1 MTLTDYFIRHLHGA
15 WRLLRGD
22 EAGLSELDLST
33 DGFYRSFWAMAAA
46 FLLAV
51 PGIVAD
57 HRAGLAFAAQTP
69 DVNFAMPL
77 SVYVV
82 TEIAVFLIGWGVFL
96 WLMMT
101 VARRFGAADRYGA
114 YVIVYNWAS
123 LLMVCIGLP
132 LALAQLGGLITWDLA
147 LALQIILGLIFLTY
161 SWFIAVKALQ
171 INGWDAGAV
180 VALEILLYIILA
192 MPVERI
198 YAVFPATG
206 LQ

>member
-1 MTLTDYFIRHLHGA
+1 MMLTDYFTRHLHGA

-22 EAGLSELDLST
+22 EAGLSEFDLST

-46 FLLAV
+46 FALAL

-57 HRAGLAFAAQTP
+57 HRAGLAFAAQMP
-69 DVNFAMPL
+69 DVQFAMPL
-77 SVYVV
+77 RVYAV
-82 TEIAVFLIGWGVFL
+82 TEMTAYLIGWGVFL

-101 VARRFGAADRYGA
+101 VARRFGVANRYGA

-123 LLMVCIGLP
+123 LLMVCISLP

-161 SWFIAVKALQ
+161 SWYIAVKALQ

-180 VALEILLYIILA
+180 VALEILLYFILA
-192 MPVERI
+192 IPVEKI
-198 YAVFPATG
+198 YAAYG
-206 LQ
+206 A